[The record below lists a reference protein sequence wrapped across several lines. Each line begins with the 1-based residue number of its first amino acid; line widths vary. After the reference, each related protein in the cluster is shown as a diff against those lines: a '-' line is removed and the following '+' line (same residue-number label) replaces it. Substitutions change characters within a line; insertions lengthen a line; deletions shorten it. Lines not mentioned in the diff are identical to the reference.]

1 MTNINVG
8 VRLPPT
14 KSPGK
19 RRLAEPL
26 DSDED
31 DDLNLPGPS
40 FLEWQ
45 NQLLSND
52 SDKSQSLNKKKKT
65 RKAKKVKKIELLL

>member
-65 RKAKKVKKIELLL
+65 RKAKKVKKIEL

>member
-8 VRLPPT
+8 ERLPPT
-14 KSPGK
+14 KFPGK

-52 SDKSQSLNKKKKT
+52 SDKSQSLNKKKKQE
-65 RKAKKVKKIELLL
+65 KQKK

>member
-19 RRLAEPL
+19 RRIAEPL

-52 SDKSQSLNKKKKT
+52 SDKSQSLNKKKT
-65 RKAKKVKKIELLL
+65 RKAKKVKKIEL